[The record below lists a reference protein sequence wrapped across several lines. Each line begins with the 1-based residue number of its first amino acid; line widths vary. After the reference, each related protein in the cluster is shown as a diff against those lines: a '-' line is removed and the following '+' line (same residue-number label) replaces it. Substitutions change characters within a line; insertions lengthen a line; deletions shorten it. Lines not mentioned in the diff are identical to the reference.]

1 MNNSELLSILK
12 PYYFYLSKNASFY
25 RKYYKLLGFCPRNI
39 FLYKQAFLHNSKS
52 KKIIGIKTKTNNERL
67 EYLGDAV
74 LDLIIAELLYKK
86 FPFQGEGF
94 LTDMRSKS
102 ASRNMLSKIATSMG
116 LDEFIDID
124 PSIAKNKSAVKSI
137 SGNALEALIGAIYVD
152 KGYHF
157 TKRYVKKKIVKP
169 FLDFDELKDITVNF
183 KSLLNQYAQKNKKH
197 LEFRIL
203 NDEGEKRIRT
213 YIIAV
218 MIDGVELARGRGKS
232 KKVAEQIASEKS
244 CDLLKLSKSYKS

>member
-1 MNNSELLSILK
+1 
-12 PYYFYLSKNASFY
+12 
-25 RKYYKLLGFCPRNI
+25 
-39 FLYKQAFLHNSKS
+39 
-52 KKIIGIKTKTNNERL
+52 
-67 EYLGDAV
+67 
-74 LDLIIAELLYKK
+74 
-86 FPFQGEGF
+86 
-94 LTDMRSKS
+94 
-102 ASRNMLSKIATSMG
+102 MG

-124 PSIAKNKSAVKSI
+124 PSIAKNKSAVRSI

-197 LEFRIL
+197 LEFKIL

-213 YIIAV
+213 FIIAV